1 MMSMSGVGDP
11 RWSAFF
17 SGAKRDRWHEA
28 VRFGATAAVVTQH
41 CRGCLVYLATP
52 YSREVTDEAGRFQRG
67 QSLEMA
73 LYAAHHVA
81 LLAGRGITAISPVV
95 LSADAVEAAL
105 VLGEWPDRL
114 DPLNAPFWDRWCRPL
129 LSRCDAVVVPDIA
142 GWSRSRGIWAEVTWA
157 ITGRAIPVFV
167 YGDAEGEV

>member
-1 MMSMSGVGDP
+1 MSGPGDP
-11 RWSAFF
+11 CWAAFF
-17 SGAKRDRWHEA
+17 SGVRQDRWREA
-28 VRFGATAAVVTQH
+28 VRFGATAAVVAQH
-41 CRGCLVYLATP
+41 CRGGLVYLATP

-95 LSADAVEAAL
+95 LSVEAVEAAL
-105 VLGEWPDRL
+105 VLGEWSNRL
-114 DPLNAPFWDRWCRPL
+114 NPLDADFWEKWYRPL

-157 ITGRAIPVFV
+157 ITGRAVPVFV